1 MKQKPN
7 HYVHGHSDRE
17 LERLDYQAPKFA
29 DLFHHDTRY
38 SPESRVL
45 EVGCGVGAQTVI
57 LAQNNPRAEFI
68 SFDLSTES
76 LVKAQNS
83 VFQKGLFN
91 VAFCKADVN
100 DLPFKPDTFDH
111 VFVCFLLEHLPDPL
125 LALNNIRNILRPG
138 GTITI
143 IEGDAGSV
151 LFYPESSDA
160 HRVIDCFV
168 ELQQQ
173 MGGNPFMGRELWH
186 LLTDAGFSDVT
197 ISPRLV
203 YSDLS
208 HQGHVE
214 EVKNI
219 FIAMIDG
226 VGESAITKGLVD
238 NKTWNKGI
246 RDLHRITEQ
255 GGMICSTFF
264 KGVGKKGS
272 KDSP

>member
-1 MKQKPN
+1 MKQTPH

-29 DLFHHDTRY
+29 DLFHHDTSY
-38 SPESRVL
+38 PPESRVL

-57 LAQNNPRAEFI
+57 LAENSPCAEFI
-68 SFDLSTES
+68 SFDISTES

-83 VFQKGLFN
+83 VFQKGLSK
-91 VAFCKADVN
+91 VTFCKADVN
-100 DLPFKPDTFDH
+100 DLPFKPNTFDH

-125 LALNNIRNILRPG
+125 LALNNLRNMIRPK
-138 GTITI
+138 GTLTI
-143 IEGDAGSV
+143 IEGDVGSV
-151 LFYPESSDA
+151 LFYPNSPDA
-160 HRVIDCFV
+160 NRVIDCLV
-168 ELQQQ
+168 ELQRQA
-173 MGGNPFMGRELWH
+173 GGNPFIGRELWH
-186 LLTDAGFSDVT
+186 LMIDAGFSDVT

-203 YSDLS
+203 YSDQS
-208 HQGHVE
+208 RPEHVE

-226 VGESAITKGLVD
+226 VGESAITTGLVD
-238 NKTWNKGI
+238 KKTWNKGI

-264 KGVGKKGS
+264 KGVGRKRV
-272 KDSP
+272 

>member
-1 MKQKPN
+1 MKQPPD
-7 HYVHGHSDRE
+7 HYVHGHAARE

-38 SPESRVL
+38 PPESRVL
-45 EVGCGVGAQTVI
+45 EVGCGVGAQTLI
-57 LAQNNPRAEFI
+57 LARNSPRAEFI

-76 LVKAQNS
+76 LVKAQNT
-83 VFQKGLFN
+83 VFQKGLPN
-91 VAFCKADVN
+91 VVFCKADVN

-125 LALNNIRNILRPG
+125 LVLNNIRNLLRPG

-151 LFYPESSDA
+151 LFYPESPDA
-160 HRVIDCFV
+160 NRVIECFV
-168 ELQQQ
+168 KLQQQ
-173 MGGNPFMGRELWH
+173 MGGNPFMGRELRH
-186 LLTDAGFSDVT
+186 LLIDAGFSDVT
-197 ISPRLV
+197 ISPRMV

-208 HQGHVE
+208 RPGHVE

-226 VGESAITKGLVD
+226 VGESAITRGLVD
-238 NKTWNKGI
+238 NKTWNRGI

-264 KGVGKKGS
+264 KAVGKKGS
-272 KDSP
+272 EDSP

>member
-1 MKQKPN
+1 MKQPSQ

-38 SPESRVL
+38 PPESRVL

-57 LAQNNPRAEFI
+57 LARNSPCAEFI
-68 SFDLSTES
+68 SFDISTES

-83 VFQKGLFN
+83 VVKKGLSDI
-91 VAFCKADVN
+91 AFCQADVN

-125 LALNNIRNILRPG
+125 PVLKNLRTLLRPK

-143 IEGDAGSV
+143 IEGDVGSV
-151 LFYPESSDA
+151 VFYPDSPDA
-160 HRVIDCFV
+160 NHVIDCFV
-168 ELQQQ
+168 NLQRQ
-173 MGGNPFMGRELWH
+173 MGGNPFMGRELRH
-186 LLTDAGFSDVT
+186 LMIDAGFSDVT
-197 ISPRLV
+197 ITPRLV

-208 HQGHVE
+208 CFGHAE

-226 VGESAITKGLVD
+226 AGESAITTGLVD
-238 NKTWNKGI
+238 KKRWNKGI

-264 KGVGKKGS
+264 KGVGRKRV
-272 KDSP
+272 